1 MGTHPFSNVLQKS
14 DKPMVILS
22 EEALSHESGRYVLEL
37 AQEVSKNF
45 SLVKDGWNGFNIL
58 HNTASRVGAIDLGIV
73 SNSGLKGYEMTSANK
88 IKALILLGADN
99 LELKRT
105 NDSPFTVYIGHHGD
119 NGASVADVVLPG
131 LAYTEKNSTYVNTE
145 GRVQHTRKAVNS
157 PGESLDDWKIVIEI
171 CKKLS
176 VGDLPESLDEIRKKM
191 TMINPIFNYSDI
203 VLKNQFTGIGKDN
216 SFMESS
222 DFPSWRGNFFLDN
235 VISRNSQ
242 TMLRCAK
249 AGGWLSNINI
259 GKE

>member
-1 MGTHPFSNVLQKS
+1 MI
-14 DKPMVILS
+14 ILS
-22 EEALSHESGRYVLEL
+22 EEALSHENGKYILDL
-37 AQEVSKNF
+37 AQEISKHF
-45 SLVKDGWNGFNIL
+45 SFVKDGWNGFNIL

-73 SNSGLKGYEMTSANK
+73 SNNGLKGYEMTSANK

-105 NDSPFTVYIGHHGD
+105 SDSPFTVYIGHHGD

-157 PGESLDDWKIVIEI
+157 PGESLDDWKIVLEI
-171 CKKLS
+171 CKQLS
-176 VGDLPESLDEIRKKM
+176 VGDLPKSLGEVRKKM
-191 TMINPIFNYSDI
+191 NTINPVFNYSDI
-203 VLKNQFTGIGKDN
+203 VLENQFEGPTKEN
-216 SFMESS
+216 SFMKSS

-259 GKE
+259 DKE